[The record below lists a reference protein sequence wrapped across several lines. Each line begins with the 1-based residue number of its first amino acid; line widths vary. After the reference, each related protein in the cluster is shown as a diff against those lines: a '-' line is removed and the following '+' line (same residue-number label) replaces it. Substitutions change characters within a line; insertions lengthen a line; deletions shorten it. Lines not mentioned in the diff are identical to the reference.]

1 MKIRT
6 RLSLQFIGLFAIL
19 LLSVLTSIYFVVASQ
34 WKKNFFR
41 QLEDRAIT
49 VGHNYLAE
57 DNFTKAE
64 YDEVLRKFPRTLP
77 KEQIRIYSSTFQ
89 PTYIA
94 EQDLKWDKS
103 LLKQIFVQKKVQFKQ
118 EGDYIVGIF
127 YEDNSGDYI
136 IVAKATN
143 ENGEKALY
151 QLRSIMV
158 LSLVVALFITFILSR
173 IFSESLLRPIRSII
187 NHVQEKEVETLVQPI
202 PVDHMSNDEI
212 KTLSDTINT
221 LFLRLHR
228 SFDDQQSFVSHASHE
243 LKTPI
248 ASMMGNAEIAL
259 RSPRS
264 AAEYQEVLEGIV
276 KDAVRIDHI
285 ISNLLTLS
293 QLNHVRYALE
303 QTSFEAFWWMLID
316 HLVANQKDLNLN
328 LAIETEEELV
338 ALYFNGNSYLLEL
351 AFSNIILNAHK
362 FSHQAPIQL
371 TLSTDDSSILITIE
385 DQGIGIVKEDLD
397 KLFLPFFRSPNA
409 LGIKGTGLGLS
420 LASKII
426 ELHQGSVTVAST
438 LHQGTTVIIRLP
450 KMIKEAH

>member
-19 LLSVLTSIYFVVASQ
+19 LLGVLTSIYFVVATQ

-77 KEQIRIYSSTFQ
+77 QEQIRIYTSTFE

-94 EQDLKWDKS
+94 EQELRWDKS
-103 LLKQIFVQKKVQFKQ
+103 LLQQIYTHKKVQFQQ
-118 EGDYIVGIF
+118 EGNFIVGIF
-127 YEDNSGDYI
+127 YEDNSGNYI
-136 IVAKATN
+136 IVAKAAN
-143 ENGEKALY
+143 VNGEKALH
-151 QLRSIMV
+151 QLRSIM
-158 LSLVVALFITFILSR
+158 LFSLLIALIITFILSR
-173 IFSESLLRPIRSII
+173 IFSNSLLNPIKSII
-187 NHVQEKEVETLVQPI
+187 NHVQDKDVENLVQPI
-202 PVDHMSNDEI
+202 PVDHMSKDEI

-221 LFLRLHR
+221 LFLRLHT
-228 SFDDQQSFVSHASHE
+228 SFDNQQSFVSHASHE

-259 RSPRS
+259 RSPRTE
-264 AAEYQEVLEGIV
+264 AEYQEVLAGIV
-276 KDAVRIDHI
+276 KDASHINRII
-285 ISNLLTLS
+285 NNLLTLS
-293 QLNHVRYALE
+293 QLNNARYSLQE
-303 QTSFEAFWWMLID
+303 TSFEAFWWTLLD
-316 HLVANQKDLNLN
+316 HLVATQKDVNLN
-328 LAIETEEELV
+328 LAIETQEELY
-338 ALYFNGNSYLLEL
+338 ALYFNGNSHLLEL
-351 AFSNIILNAHK
+351 ALSNIILNAHK

-371 TLSTDDSSILITIE
+371 TLRTTANDILISIE
-385 DQGIGIVKEDLD
+385 DQGIGINQEDLD

-420 LASKII
+420 LAYKII
-426 ELHQGSVTVAST
+426 ELHQGSLLVSSI
-438 LHQGTTVIIRLP
+438 LHQGTTVTIHLP
-450 KMIKEAH
+450 KRIKTTD

>member
-1 MKIRT
+1 M
-6 RLSLQFIGLFAIL
+6 QFIGLFAIL
-19 LLSVLTSIYFVVASQ
+19 LLGVLTSIYFVVATQ

-41 QLEDRAIT
+41 QLEDRAVT

-64 YDEVLRKFPRTLP
+64 YEEVLRKFPRTLP
-77 KEQIRIYSSTFQ
+77 KEQIRIYTSSYE

-94 EQDLKWDKS
+94 EQELRWDKS
-103 LLKQIFVQKKVQFKQ
+103 LLQQIHARKKVQFKQ
-118 EGDYIVGIF
+118 GDDYIVGVF

-143 ENGEKALY
+143 ENGEKALQ
-151 QLRSIMV
+151 QLRSIMFF
-158 LSLVVALFITFILSR
+158 SLLIALLITFILSR
-173 IFSESLLRPIRSII
+173 FFSNSLLNPIKSII
-187 NHVQEKEVETLVQPI
+187 NHIQDKDVENLVQPI
-202 PVDHMSNDEI
+202 PVDHMSKDEI

-221 LFLRLHR
+221 LFLRLHT
-228 SFDDQQSFVSHASHE
+228 SFTNQQSFVSHASHE

-264 AAEYQEVLEGIV
+264 EQEYQEVLVGIV
-276 KDAVRIDHI
+276 HDASHI
-285 ISNLLTLS
+285 NCIINNLLTLS
-293 QLNHVRYALE
+293 QLNNARFSLQE
-303 QTSFEAFWWMLID
+303 TSFEVFWWTLID

-328 LAIETEEELV
+328 LALETQEELY
-338 ALYFNGNSYLLEL
+338 ALYFHGNSHLLEL
-351 AFSNIILNAHK
+351 ALSNIILNAHK

-371 TLSTDDSSILITIE
+371 TLTTDSTDIIIAIT
-385 DQGIGIVKEDLD
+385 DQGIGINNDDID

-420 LASKII
+420 LAYKII
-426 ELHQGSVTVAST
+426 ELHRGSLDVQSV
-438 LHQGTTVIIRLP
+438 LRQGTTVTIRLP
-450 KMIKEAH
+450 KQIKKGD